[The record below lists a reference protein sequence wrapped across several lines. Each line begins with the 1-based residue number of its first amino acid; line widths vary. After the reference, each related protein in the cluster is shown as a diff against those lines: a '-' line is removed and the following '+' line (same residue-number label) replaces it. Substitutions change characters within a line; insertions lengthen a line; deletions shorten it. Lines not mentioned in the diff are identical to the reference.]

1 MEGTTSSGKARSL
14 FASLAIGKSFIS
26 KGDID
31 GTRGYCL
38 EINEVASRNATRHRF
53 SWKYLRNG
61 ARLISENRTPVCR
74 VELKSN
80 WNRVEKCPWNTNG
93 GKKKTK
99 KNETIVYKG
108 EIEKGKSVFKKNIQ
122 SGIPRSDI
130 GSVCH
135 ITKEEKI
142 KDSGNKTSLW
152 LVIFVRVVYIGYIIV
167 VSNSRRGRYF
177 KIIISIN

>member
-1 MEGTTSSGKARSL
+1 MKIFEKRRAL
-14 FASLAIGKSFIS
+14 
-26 KGDID
+26 DIRESH
-31 GTRGYCL
+31 TCL
-38 EINEVASRNATRHRF
+38 PRRIEI
-53 SWKYLRNG
+53 
-61 ARLISENRTPVCR
+61 
-74 VELKSN
+74 ELKSSRKVSMEHE
-80 WNRVEKCPWNTNG
+80 W
-93 GKKKTK
+93 GKKKQKKTK
-99 KNETIVYKG
+99 QSFIKERLKKG
-108 EIEKGKSVFKKNIQ
+108 SRKSVFKKNIQ

>member
-80 WNRVEKCPWNTNG
+80 WNRVEKCPCNTNG
-93 GKKKTK
+93 EKKKKTK
-99 KNETIVYKG
+99 KTKQSFIKERLK
-108 EIEKGKSVFKKNIQ
+108 KGKSVFKKNIQ

-167 VSNSRRGRYF
+167 VSNSRRGGYIL
-177 KIIISIN
+177 K